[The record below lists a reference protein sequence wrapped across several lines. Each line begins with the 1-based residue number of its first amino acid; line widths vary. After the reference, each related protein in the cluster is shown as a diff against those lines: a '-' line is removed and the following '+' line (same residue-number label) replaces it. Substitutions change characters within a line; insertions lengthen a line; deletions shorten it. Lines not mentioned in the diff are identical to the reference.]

1 MNINIILFV
10 ILLLL
15 IIYFIYDYFT
25 DNKVIIDE
33 YKPDYIKYKDVL
45 DFNNMYNKQQPV
57 QQYQKSIGHIY
68 TNEGYKLMS
77 MDPNIKNELVN
88 FWKTFQ
94 NNKITEQKVDLIY
107 NKSDK
112 YKNITNLLE
121 LNKYDNKLFDK
132 VNNYILQLL
141 KNWTNKTDINHTY
154 TYGIREYTNGAILD
168 THIDRGYTHI
178 LSAIINIYQDKEWPL
193 IVYNHNNNM
202 ESINMTDKED
212 LVLYESAT
220 IFHGRPIPF
229 RGNSFANLFV
239 HFKTG
244 DWIEVEN
251 KIRDK
256 FNRDEL

>member
-1 MNINIILFV
+1 MNINNILL
-10 ILLLL
+10 IALLLL
-15 IIYFIYDYFT
+15 IIYFIYDYFA

-68 TNEGYKLMS
+68 TKKGYKLMS

-88 FWKTFQ
+88 FWKKFQ
-94 NNKITEQKVDLIY
+94 NNKVTEQKVDLIY
-107 NKSDK
+107 NVTDRNI
-112 YKNITNLLE
+112 NITNLLE

-141 KNWTNKTDINHTY
+141 KNWTNKTDINHTF
-154 TYGIREYTNGAILD
+154 TYGMREYTNGAILD
-168 THIDRGYTHI
+168 THIDKGYTHI
-178 LSAIINIYQDKEWPL
+178 VSAIINVYRDKSWPL
-193 IVYNHNNNM
+193 IVYDHNNNM

-229 RGNSFANLFV
+229 RGNSFVNLFV
-239 HFKTG
+239 HFKTD
-244 DWIEVEN
+244 DWIEVEQ
-251 KIRDK
+251 KLRDK

>member
-1 MNINIILFV
+1 MNIILLV

-15 IIYFIYDYFT
+15 IIYFTYDYFT
-25 DNKVIIDE
+25 GNHVVIND
-33 YKPDYIKYKDVL
+33 YSTDYIKYKDVL
-45 DFNNMYNKQQPV
+45 DFNNMYNKQEPV

-68 TNEGYKLMS
+68 TNKGYKLMS

-88 FWKTFQ
+88 FWKKFE
-94 NNKITEQKVDLIY
+94 NNKIVEKKQSVIY
-107 NKSDK
+107 NITDK
-112 YKNITNLLE
+112 NKNVTNLLE
-121 LNKYDNKLFDK
+121 LNKYDNNLFNK

-141 KNWTNKTDINHTY
+141 KNWTNKTDIKHTF
-154 TYGIREYTNGAILD
+154 TYGMREYTNGAILD
-168 THIDRGYTHI
+168 THIDKGYTHI
-178 LSAIINIYQDKEWPL
+178 LSAIINIYQDTSWPL
-193 IVYNHNNNM
+193 IAYDHNNNM
-202 ESINMTDKED
+202 ESIYMTDKDD

-229 RGNSFANLFV
+229 RGNSFVNLFV
-239 HFKTG
+239 HFKTD